1 MFKYITLWK
10 KGEKVGKIKEG
21 RKGKKE
27 LNKEKAKG
35 EIEGGE

>member
-21 RKGKKE
+21 KKGKKVE
-27 LNKEKAKG
+27 IRAK
-35 EIEGGE
+35 